1 MSFDDLPEQPY
12 AHLWWV
18 PDNAPFHQLHGF
30 GLYDETYERLEPG
43 WRIKTLKLTHFR
55 VDIT

>member
-1 MSFDDLPEQPY
+1 
-12 AHLWWV
+12 
-18 PDNAPFHQLHGF
+18 LHGF
-30 GLYDETYERLEPG
+30 GLYDETYERLEQG

>member
-1 MSFDDLPEQPY
+1 
-12 AHLWWV
+12 
-18 PDNAPFHQLHGF
+18 LHGF
-30 GLYDETYERLEPG
+30 GLYDETYERREHG